1 MIPRG
6 GRGPSPL
13 LPLSYLTPAAAAFV
27 LAALGVPWLS
37 ADLAGHWYHPRLL
50 ALTHTVTLGW
60 ISLTIMGASYQLIP
74 IVLQRPI
81 WSERIARW
89 QLAALVLGIVGM
101 VAHFYIAQWHGLVWG
116 AGLVLLGSAA
126 HVVNVA
132 RTLVGLRPWTFTAR
146 LMAAALA
153 GFAITSLFGLA
164 LGIEHVHAFLG
175 GDFYG
180 RLAAH
185 IHLALLGWVLP
196 MVVGVAAH
204 VYPMFF
210 LAPDTGG
217 RLRSVQICGFGVGVP
232 LVVVGLLVDGRLAAM
247 GALVAAGGVTAH
259 IAWVVQ
265 IVRARRR
272 PTLDW
277 GLRFVLAG
285 TAFLAPASALGL
297 ALVFDWLRGPRWAL
311 AYAVVAIGGWASLTI
326 VGMMLKIVPFL
337 VWYRAYASVVGRG
350 HVPMLAELSWPA
362 AEAVAFVGLIIGTVM
377 LAAAVAI
384 GVPALIRE
392 AGIVLA
398 VGAGGFA
405 AGLARVL
412 HHLVPCP
419 LRHTVTAL

>member
-13 LPLSYLTPAAAAFV
+13 LPLSYLTLAAAAFA
-27 LAALGVPWLS
+27 LAALAVPWLS

-60 ISLTIMGASYQLIP
+60 ITLTIMGASYQLIP

-81 WSERIARW
+81 WSERLARW

-101 VAHFYIAQWHGLVWG
+101 VAHFYIAEWHGLVWS
-116 AGLVLLGSAA
+116 AGLVLVGSAA
-126 HVVNVA
+126 HLVNVG

-153 GFAITSLFGLA
+153 GFAVTALFGLA

-185 IHLALLGWVLP
+185 VHLALLGWVLP
-196 MVVGVAAH
+196 MIVGVAAH
-204 VYPMFF
+204 VYPMFL
-210 LAPDTGG
+210 LAPDAGG
-217 RLRSVQICGFGVGVP
+217 RLRSVQAWGLGVGVP
-232 LVVVGLLVDGRLAAM
+232 LVVVGLLVDGRLAAV
-247 GALVAAGGVTAH
+247 GALVTAGGVAAH

-265 IVRARRR
+265 IAGARRR

-285 TAFLAPASALGL
+285 TVFLALASVLGL
-297 ALVFDWLRGPRWAL
+297 GLVFDWLGGPRWAL
-311 AYAVVAIGGWASLTI
+311 AYAIVAIGGWASLTI

-337 VWYRAYASVVGRG
+337 VWYRAYAPVAGRG
-350 HVPMLAELSWPA
+350 HVPMLAELAWPA
-362 AEAVAFVGLIIGTVM
+362 AEAVAFVGLTVGTVT
-377 LAAAVAI
+377 LAAAVVM
-384 GVPALIRE
+384 GGPALIRE

-398 VGAGGFA
+398 VGAGGFVA
-405 AGLARVL
+405 ALARVL
-412 HHLVPCP
+412 HHLAPCP
-419 LRHTVTAL
+419 LRHPVTAP